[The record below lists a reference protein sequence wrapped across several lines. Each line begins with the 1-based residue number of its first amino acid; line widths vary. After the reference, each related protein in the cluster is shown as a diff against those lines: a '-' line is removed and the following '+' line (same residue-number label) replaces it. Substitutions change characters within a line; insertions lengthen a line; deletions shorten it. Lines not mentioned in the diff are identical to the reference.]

1 MFVVDARCEKLP
13 QASLPDAESRATLA
27 RSKPVA
33 YRSLA
38 SDVRTGK
45 RVASTL
51 VWQLEDR
58 THHTIDCVATTY
70 GDGLVHLCTEKEGVR
85 EHRGVFPDARAAV
98 RTALDLERSFMTD
111 GWAKVV

>member
-1 MFVVDARCEKLP
+1 LCALPEVAKCVDPGCGK
-13 QASLPDAESRATLA
+13 SGNLA

-38 SDVRTGK
+38 SEVRTGK
-45 RVASTL
+45 RRAATL

-58 THHTIDCVATTY
+58 THTTIDCVATTY
-70 GDGLVHLCTEKEGVR
+70 GDGLVHLCIEHAGVR
-85 EHRGVFPDARAAV
+85 EDRGVFPDARAAI
-98 RTALDLERSFMTD
+98 RTAMDLERTLMSD

>member
-1 MFVVDARCEKLP
+1 
-13 QASLPDAESRATLA
+13 
-27 RSKPVA
+27 VA

-45 RVASTL
+45 RRAATL
-51 VWQLEDR
+51 LWQLEDT

-70 GDGLVHLCTEKEGVR
+70 GDGLVHLCTERAGVR
-85 EHRGVFPDARAAV
+85 EDHGVYPDARTAV
-98 RTALDLERSFMTD
+98 RSALTLEETLMSD

>member
-1 MFVVDARCEKLP
+1 M
-13 QASLPDAESRATLA
+13 
-27 RSKPVA
+27 A

-45 RVASTL
+45 RTASTL

-58 THHTIDCVATTY
+58 THHTLDCVAMTH
-70 GDGLVHLCTEKEGVR
+70 GDGLVHLCIERAGVR
-85 EHRGVFPDARAAV
+85 EERGVFPDARTAV
-98 RTALDLERSFMTD
+98 RCALDLERTLLGD

>member
-1 MFVVDARCEKLP
+1 
-13 QASLPDAESRATLA
+13 
-27 RSKPVA
+27 VA

-45 RVASTL
+45 RRVSTL
-51 VWQLEDR
+51 LWQLENP

-70 GDGLVHLCTEKEGVR
+70 GDGLVHLCTEQAGVR
-85 EHRGVFPDARAAV
+85 EDHGVFPDARAAV
-98 RTALDLERSFMTD
+98 RSAMTLERSFMSD